1 MAAFNRDRN
10 VFSGFTY
17 PKTLDFDACS
27 TKPQKGGKEGSFKKE
42 ESTSSSPSPE
52 DVIEVKLRAKRR
64 RMAADQAANKSSE
77 RSLSSSTLV
86 RPAESS
92 PCTDSPTPQATDSS
106 KYYDPT
112 YQPPG
117 QITVKSQEENDE
129 EEEVEFSL
137 FSSVQKIRP
146 R

>member
-1 MAAFNRDRN
+1 M
-10 VFSGFTY
+10 
-17 PKTLDFDACS
+17 DFDACS
-27 TKPQKGGKEGSFKKE
+27 PKPRKEGIEGSLKKEGSAS
-42 ESTSSSPSPE
+42 STPSPE
-52 DVIEVKLRAKRR
+52 GVIEVEPRAKRP

-77 RSLSSSTLV
+77 RSLSSSTSV

-92 PCTDSPTPQATDSS
+92 PSTDSPTPQATDSS